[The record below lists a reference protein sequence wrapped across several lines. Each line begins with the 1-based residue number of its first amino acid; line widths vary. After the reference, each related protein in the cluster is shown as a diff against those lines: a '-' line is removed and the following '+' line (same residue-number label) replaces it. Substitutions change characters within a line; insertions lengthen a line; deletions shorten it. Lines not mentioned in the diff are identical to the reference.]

1 MTNPL
6 LPLPQIN
13 NPGTARCLVRVAKS
27 QVGYRE
33 SGDNDTIFGL
43 KYGLNHVA
51 WCSEFATVIAGIAGC
66 SGIVPRTAYTPAGA
80 QWFQHRSQWHHH
92 PAYGDLVYYFH
103 ASLGRIGHVGIVAKV
118 NDDGTFETVEGNS
131 SNTGSRTGD
140 GVYALHRTLAS
151 VGIAHGGGFG
161 RPHYKP

>member
-1 MTNPL
+1 MTHPL

-33 SGDNDTIFGL
+33 SGDNDTIFGV
-43 KYGLNHVA
+43 KYGMNNVA

-80 QWFQHRSQWHHH
+80 DWFRTRHQWHTT
-92 PAYGDLVYYFH
+92 PAFGDFVYYYH
-103 ASLGRIGHVGIVAKV
+103 SSMGRIGHVGIVTGV
-118 NDDGTFETVEGNS
+118 NDDGSFTTVEGNS

-140 GVYALHRTLAS
+140 GVYALHRQISS
-151 VGIAHGGGFG
+151 VGIQHSGGFG
-161 RPHYKP
+161 RPAYKP